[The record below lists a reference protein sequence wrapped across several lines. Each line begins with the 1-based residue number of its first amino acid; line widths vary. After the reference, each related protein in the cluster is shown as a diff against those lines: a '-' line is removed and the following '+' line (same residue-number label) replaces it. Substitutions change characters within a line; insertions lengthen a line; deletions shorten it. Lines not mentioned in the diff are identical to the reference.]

1 MRRSIE
7 ARTVERTAESGN
19 TLVVVLLVLFLLT
32 SLGISYVAVTKGDK
46 QIAGNQMISS
56 QAFENAEAGISEVL
70 LRMSDPNVTP
80 SSIYLGEPVGS
91 YTPGWGRYVVNDP
104 GNSGLD
110 PNYAATESD
119 GLDNDGDAAVD
130 EASEHYPEKGS
141 RQGSAGI
148 PLASKLDY
156 PWVKVRY
163 KLNSANQI
171 VLFGDHDNN
180 PGTPPR
186 ENLVRGIPKI
196 IVTAAGRRGAA
207 NKIVTVEA
215 VKWPLP
221 PVTGAVYTESP
232 MSFQG
237 NAFYID
243 GHDHDYQA
251 PYDTIAGAPS
261 LPGISTPN
269 DPTTITN
276 NINGQQED
284 NVQGSGADPSVQPS
298 NVNLDVQA
306 LAAAWSMLA
315 DITLVGNQN
324 NPSSTGW
331 GTVATNPPDL
341 KVVHIQ
347 GNLDISGN
355 MTGAG
360 VLVVDGNF
368 KMGGTINWSGII
380 LVLGDV
386 DVVGG
391 GNAKNIVG
399 GLVVQGS
406 LSGSTTVNGNITVYY
421 SSAMIAK
428 LNALKDY
435 EVSSWI
441 DQ

>member
-1 MRRSIE
+1 MHRAIDL
-7 ARTVERTAESGN
+7 RTVERNPESGN

-70 LRMSDPNVTP
+70 YRMSDPNAGTT
-80 SSIYLGEPVGS
+80 IYIGEPTGTV
-91 YTPGWGRYVVNDP
+91 TPGWGRYVVNDP

-110 PNYAATESD
+110 PEYNRTTTD
-119 GLDNDGDAAVD
+119 GLDNNGNAAVD
-130 EASEHYPEKGS
+130 ESSEHYSEKGS
-141 RQGSAGI
+141 KQGS
-148 PLASKLDY
+148 LAISNKLDY

-163 KLNSANQI
+163 KLNSANQV

-180 PGTPPR
+180 PSTPPR
-186 ENLVRGIPKI
+186 ENLVRGVPKI

-207 NKIVTVEA
+207 NKVVTVEA

-221 PVTGAVYTESP
+221 PMPGSVYTEGP
-232 MSFQG
+232 MTFGG

-243 GHDHDYQA
+243 GHDHDYTA
-251 PYDTIAGAPS
+251 PYDTIAGAAP
-261 LPGISTPN
+261 LPGIATPN
-269 DPTTITN
+269 DPTTIATALG
-276 NINGQQED
+276 GQQDD
-284 NVQGSGADPSVQPS
+284 NVQGSGSDPSVQSS

-306 LAAAWSMLA
+306 IANAWSQMA
-315 DITLVGNQN
+315 DITLVGDQN
-324 NPSSTGW
+324 NPSTAGW
-331 GTVATNPPDL
+331 GNVNAIPQPDL

-347 GNLDISGN
+347 GDLDISGN
-355 MTGAG
+355 MSGAG
-360 VLVVDGNF
+360 VLVIDGNF
-368 KMGGTINWSGII
+368 KMGGTINWNGIVV
-380 LVLGDV
+380 VLKDV

-391 GNAKNIVG
+391 GNVKNIVG
-399 GLVVQGS
+399 GLVVQGT
-406 LSGSTTVNGNITVYY
+406 LSGQTTVNGNISVLY

-428 LNALKDY
+428 LNALTKY

>member
-1 MRRSIE
+1 M
-7 ARTVERTAESGN
+7 
-19 TLVVVLLVLFLLT
+19 VVVLLVLFLLT

-70 LRMSDPNVTP
+70 LRMSDPNDTGTGNY
-80 SSIYLGEPVGS
+80 IGEQPGL
-91 YTPGWGRYVVNDP
+91 YMPGWGRYVITDP
-104 GNSGLD
+104 GNAALD
-110 PNYAATESD
+110 PQYTATEND

-130 EASEHYPEKGS
+130 EASERYPVKGS
-141 RQGSAGI
+141 KNGLLPVGT
-148 PLASKLDY
+148 KLDY

-171 VLFGDHDNN
+171 ILFGDHDNN
-180 PGTPPR
+180 PTTPPQ
-186 ENLVRGIPKI
+186 ENVIRGIPKI
-196 IVTAAGRRGAA
+196 IITAAGRRGAA

-221 PVTGAVYTESP
+221 PIVGSVYTESP

-243 GHDHDYQA
+243 GHDHNYQA

-261 LPGISTPN
+261 LPGIATPN

-276 NINGQQED
+276 NVSGQQED
-284 NVQGSGADPSVQPS
+284 NIQGSGSDPSVQPS
-298 NVNLDVQA
+298 SVNLDVQA

-315 DITLVGNQN
+315 DVTLVGDQN
-324 NPSSTGW
+324 NPSSSGW
-331 GTVATNPPDL
+331 GTVTTDPPEL
-341 KVVHIQ
+341 KVVHVQ
-347 GNLDISGN
+347 GDLMISGN
-355 MTGAG
+355 MSGAG
-360 VLVVDGNF
+360 VLVIDGDF
-368 KMGGTINWSGII
+368 QMGGTINWHGIV

-399 GLVVQGS
+399 GLVVQGT
-406 LSGSTTVNGNITVYY
+406 LSGETTVNGNITVYY

>member
-1 MRRSIE
+1 MHRSIE
-7 ARTVERTAESGN
+7 VLRTERSPESGN

-70 LRMSDPNVTP
+70 FRMSDPNATGT
-80 SSIYLGEPVGS
+80 YLGEPVGA
-91 YTPGWGRYVVNDP
+91 YTPGWGRYVVTDP

-110 PNYAATESD
+110 PDYADTQSD

-130 EASEHYPEKGS
+130 EASERYPEKGS
-141 RQGSAGI
+141 KQNSGMI
-148 PLASKLDY
+148 PLAKKLDY

-163 KLNSANQI
+163 KLNGANQI

-180 PGTPPR
+180 PTTPPQ
-186 ENLVRGIPKI
+186 ENLVRGIPVI

-215 VKWPLP
+215 IKWPLP
-221 PVTGAVYTESP
+221 PMTGSVYTESP
-232 MSFQG
+232 MSFSG

-243 GHDHDYQA
+243 GHDHDYTA

-269 DPTTITN
+269 DPTQITS
-276 NINGQQED
+276 NISGQQED
-284 NVQGSGADPSVQPS
+284 NVQGAGSDPSVS
-298 NVNLDVQA
+298 SSSVNLDVQA
-306 LAAAWSMLA
+306 IANAWSQLA
-315 DITLVGNQN
+315 DITLVGDQT

-331 GTVATNPPDL
+331 GNVNASPPEL
-341 KVVHIQ
+341 KIVHIQ
-347 GNLDISGN
+347 GDLSISGN
-355 MTGAG
+355 MSGAG
-360 VLVVDGNF
+360 VLVVDGDF
-368 KMGGTINWSGII
+368 KMGGTINWNGIVI
-380 LVLGDV
+380 VLGDV

-391 GNAKNIVG
+391 GSDKNIVG
-399 GLVVQGS
+399 GLVVQGT

-428 LNALKDY
+428 LNALKEY
-435 EVSSWI
+435 EISSWI